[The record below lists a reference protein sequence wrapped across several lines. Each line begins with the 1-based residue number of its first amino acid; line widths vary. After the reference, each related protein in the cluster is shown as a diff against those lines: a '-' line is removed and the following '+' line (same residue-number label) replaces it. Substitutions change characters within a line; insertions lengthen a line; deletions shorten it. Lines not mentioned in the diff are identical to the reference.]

1 MKGNWL
7 IFFSISIACSFS
19 TLFLFVQKMFEE
31 GQKAWD
37 VVGFFHN
44 NSQILIRWF
53 NLQTQTF
60 SDALKYAT
68 D

>member
-31 GQKAWD
+31 SQKAWN
-37 VVGFFHN
+37 VVGFFQN
-44 NSQILIRWF
+44 NSQILI